1 MSVPDQYLGV
11 WKRTLLRTP
20 DFEDITSR
28 VYWLQTRDYHAD
40 IRIPA
45 DRPACAGKTGFDQ
58 LTRDELLG
66 LARQQGFAGIT
77 VVEGDICRWLRTA
90 DFQPPTAVSDIG
102 RMVFETPDRMFE
114 YGVEADYFEI
124 WDRMPGSAGDNY
136 AIDSDDE
143 PGASFEV
150 PGLLVAGNYFMRV
163 RPRVVDL
170 PPAASLAALAEKQ
183 DDAALRAILDFEI
196 AFGTR
201 QNDAQWRVE
210 LCTLPWLEGVG
221 ISPAL
226 GFSNG
231 MHPLNRI
238 S

>member
-20 DFEDITSR
+20 DFEDMTSR

-45 DRPACAGKTGFDQ
+45 DRPACAGKTGFHQ
-58 LTRDELLG
+58 LTRGELLG
-66 LARQQGFAGIT
+66 LTRQQGFAGIT

-90 DFQPPTAVSDIG
+90 DFQPPTGSNDIG
-102 RMVFETPDRMFE
+102 RMEFKTPDRMFE

-124 WDRMPGSAGDNY
+124 WERMPGSEGENY
-136 AIDSDDE
+136 AIDSDDG

-150 PGLLVAGNYFMRV
+150 PGLLVAGKYFMRV
-163 RPRVVDL
+163 RPRVAQL
-170 PPAASLAALAEKQ
+170 PKAASLAALAAKM
-183 DDAALRAILDFEI
+183 DGAGLREVLDFEI

-201 QNDAQWRVE
+201 LSDAHWQVK

-226 GFSNG
+226 GAVHAVG
-231 MHPLNRI
+231 PLSRAP
-238 S
+238 